1 MWLQKKKIATSE
13 LEWWLKRTAN
23 QQSGNR
29 SSSMG
34 NVVQGFDLEDAITP
48 RYPVS
53 FLIES
58 CTSSSRATHI
68 DSPLFKGALDI
79 RHSSKSI

>member
-1 MWLQKKKIATSE
+1 MAAKKKKKSE
-13 LEWWLKRTAN
+13 LKWWIKRTAN

-34 NVVQGFDLEDAITP
+34 NVAQGFDLEDAITP

-58 CTSSSRATHI
+58 CTNSSRAIHI
-68 DSPLFKGALDI
+68 DGPLFKGALDI
-79 RHSSKSI
+79 CHSSKSI